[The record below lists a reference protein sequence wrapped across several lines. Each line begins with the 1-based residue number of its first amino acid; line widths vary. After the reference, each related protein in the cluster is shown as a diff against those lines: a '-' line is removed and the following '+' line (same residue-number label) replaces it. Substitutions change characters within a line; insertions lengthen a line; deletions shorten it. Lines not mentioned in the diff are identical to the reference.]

1 MRRCEERLIEIL
13 LELPETAEERCALD
27 ALKMNDVQREALVE
41 GYRSSGVFQAWK
53 AASTSGSLPQRWM
66 PF

>member
-41 GYRSSGVFQAWK
+41 GYRSSGVFQAIFALVSSCNCLAFTK
-53 AASTSGSLPQRWM
+53 GA
-66 PF
+66 